1 MSGEDTTQPWPTL
14 QDFVEYDGQLSIGRI
29 GPIACAA
36 VASDEA
42 QMYVALVRRN
52 SESLTE
58 LLTRLDMALAN
69 ALNNEIYIDEINN

>member
-14 QDFVEYDGQLSIGRI
+14 QDFVEYDDQLSIGRI

-36 VASDEA
+36 VVSDEA
-42 QMYVALVRRN
+42 QMYVALVRRD

-58 LLTRLDMALAN
+58 RLTRSTWHQPTHSTTKSTSTK
-69 ALNNEIYIDEINN
+69 